1 MSDGHGMV
9 LTRTMMQWVM
19 VKAQGLQE
27 PWCSEWLKHGAYK
40 NHDAV
45 MSLHDAY
52 KNHDAVSNGQGMVL
66 TWTMVQWVMVKVYC
80 KVAVLNTHN

>member
-1 MSDGHGMV
+1 
-9 LTRTMMQWVM
+9 
-19 VKAQGLQE
+19 
-27 PWCSEWLKHGAYK
+27 
-40 NHDAV
+40 

-52 KNHDAVSNGQGMVL
+52 KYHDAVSNGQGMVL